1 MSNKSYD
8 KQLKELE
15 TIVSEI
21 ESGDLSI
28 DQLANK
34 VQLATDL
41 LKACKE
47 QLISVEEKVNSIL
60 EIEK

>member
-1 MSNKSYD
+1 MSKKSYD
-8 KQLKELE
+8 KQIKELE
-15 TIVSEI
+15 TIVAEI
-21 ESGDLSI
+21 ESGELSI

-41 LKACKE
+41 VKACKE
-47 QLISVEEKVNSIL
+47 QLTSVEDKVNSIL